1 MPPLQQPAV
10 DHSFSALQ
18 DNSHPPTKSSRLA
31 RNHPDHPKLDAL
43 PPPKPSSL
51 LQDAEHEQDEEDP
64 ALDSSASATPPTTTT
79 PLSISEPSTSPEA
92 GNARTT
98 RNMSSSSAH
107 DPSGAGPQPGHGE
120 TVNLSTGGGVGMGSV
135 ASSDGNAP
143 THHSQSPEQQDP
155 SESLS
160 SSSSSSGST
169 PLATAA
175 QAQARRPGGL
185 SENPNARSKSI
196 TVADGENTYGALNRH
211 PVQINAGSGSGSAS
225 ASGGG
230 GSGSSASYAY
240 RVGVS
245 EDRNKKCR
253 RTMEDAHSFVYDFG
267 GVRGQGYFAV
277 FDGHAGKQAAEWCGQ
292 NFHEYLLDA
301 IVERPDEAVPDLLN
315 ETFHVVDNRLSRLAS
330 QDNTHSGCTAVT
342 AFLRIEEDQAAVQ
355 QQHAEGESSLPA
367 PKGFVNP
374 GLKSRGLMH
383 GKGEEELERLTS
395 LRSAGGGSAH
405 IPGQGGNAGSS
416 AAAAASSGGGG
427 AGVTRKSSG
436 RRIKDFVGRLT
447 GSREASDAN
456 LPAVAAG
463 AASSGGEDSNGAD
476 TASTTTGDGEAAAS
490 AETQPTM
497 PIADGTSG
505 VDLIDAKSDKPLRRV
520 LYTANVGDARAVL
533 CRGGQAVRLT
543 YDHKGSD
550 AQEAKRITDAGGFVM
565 NNRVNGEDLC
575 LPSNVNDLGSLLI
588 FPSCRARRSRGHALA
603 GRFKHEGVCRGRSLH
618 HGDDA

>member
-1 MPPLQQPAV
+1 M
-10 DHSFSALQ
+10 
-18 DNSHPPTKSSRLA
+18 
-31 RNHPDHPKLDAL
+31 
-43 PPPKPSSL
+43 
-51 LQDAEHEQDEEDP
+51 
-64 ALDSSASATPPTTTT
+64 
-79 PLSISEPSTSPEA
+79 
-92 GNARTT
+92 
-98 RNMSSSSAH
+98 SAH

-120 TVNLSTGGGVGMGSV
+120 SVNLTTGGGVGVGSV
-135 ASSDGNAP
+135 SDGSAP
-143 THHSQSPEQQDP
+143 PHQSQSPEQQDP
-155 SESLS
+155 AES
-160 SSSSSSGST
+160 SSAPG
-169 PLATAA
+169 ATSH
-175 QAQARRPGGL
+175 ARRPGGL

-211 PVQINAGSGSGSAS
+211 PMQSTSGSASGSGSS
-225 ASGGG
+225 D
-230 GSGSSASYAY
+230 SYAY

-301 IVERPDEAVPDLLN
+301 IVERPNEAVPDLLN

-342 AFLRIEEDQAAVQ
+342 AFLRIEEDQANVQ
-355 QQHAEGESSLPA
+355 PVDGVLPA

-374 GLKSRGLMH
+374 SLKSRGLMH

-405 IPGQGGNAGSS
+405 IPGGSGT
-416 AAAAASSGGGG
+416 ASPASNGG
-427 AGVTRKSSG
+427 ASVQRKSSG

-447 GSREASDAN
+447 GSREASEAN
-456 LPAVAAG
+456 LPAVAASAPSG
-463 AASSGGEDSNGAD
+463 SGGDVSSATGSDAASGIDAAASSDAAGDSQDA
-476 TASTTTGDGEAAAS
+476 
-490 AETQPTM
+490 M

-505 VDLIDAKSDKPLRRV
+505 IDLIDAKSDKALRRV

-565 NNRVNGEDLC
+565 NNRVNGEQMRVERRLR
-575 LPSNVNDLGSLLI
+575 
-588 FPSCRARRSRGHALA
+588 CR
-603 GRFKHEGVCRGRSLH
+603 
-618 HGDDA
+618 